1 MCTVTFIPTKA
12 GFTLT
17 SNRDEQSSRP
27 TLSPKKYL
35 LYNQDLYFP
44 KDKIAGGTWIAKSN
58 KKKTACLLNGA
69 FERHERKNKYIK
81 SRGLILLES
90 FSYNKTEDFVNDVQL
105 KGVEPFTLLLLNH
118 ENASDIKFT
127 ELRWDEKEKH
137 IKKINTTS
145 PQIWS
150 SATLYDT
157 DAIQKREELFE
168 NWIKEHSLPEN
179 KDILNFHNKK
189 HGLQES
195 IDIIMKR
202 ENELMTLSI
211 SQLIVKHQAL
221 EYIYLDLIE
230 NKEYFLKIPE

>member
-1 MCTVTFIPTKA
+1 MGSSIIIGSWLLARIV
-12 GFTLT
+12 LT
-17 SNRDEQSSRP
+17 S
-27 TLSPKKYL
+27 
-35 LYNQDLYFP
+35 
-44 KDKIAGGTWIAKSN
+44 A
-58 KKKTACLLNGA
+58 TANTDQYTDI
-69 FERHERKNKYIK
+69 F
-81 SRGLILLES
+81 
-90 FSYNKTEDFVNDVQL
+90 
-105 KGVEPFTLLLLNH
+105 
-118 ENASDIKFT
+118 SDIKFT